1 MITEEQ
7 LRALWEEIKR
17 RIKSVE
23 NNQPLY
29 RALDAA
35 VPIVMDGRVVVVGL
49 DGQHAFDLSTFTSG
63 ENAPVIR
70 KVLSSVANK
79 PLELLVIEGTTL
91 DDYDHHQ
98 QREAAAEEA
107 RRKVVESAEVQDL
120 TGLPS
125 EPQLVSDEDDDEDR
139 FDPGRETSSTR
150 LLLMLNRHLHV
161 RYRATRNRT
170 SPTVRA
176 RFMLD
181 ALAELERTV
190 ERVYELETSEVMQER
205 QIARAIDRLADLVNI
220 DGMVVALEFER
231 HRGQRS

>member
-1 MITEEQ
+1 MISEEQ
-7 LRALWEEIKR
+7 LRALLEEIKR

-49 DGQHAFDLSTFTSG
+49 DAQHAFDLSTFNSG
-63 ENAPVIR
+63 DNAPVIR
-70 KVLSSVANK
+70 KVLSAVANK

-91 DDYDHHQ
+91 EDYDQHQ

-107 RRKVVESAEVQDL
+107 RRKVVESAEVQNL
-120 TGLPS
+120 TGMPAEALP
-125 EPQLVSDEDDDEDR
+125 ESDEVADDDR
-139 FDPGRETSSTR
+139 FDPSSETSSTR

-181 ALAELERTV
+181 ALAELELTV
-190 ERVYELETSEVMQER
+190 ARVYELEDSEVMRER

-231 HRGQRS
+231 HRGNRN

>member
-1 MITEEQ
+1 MISEEQ

-49 DGQHAFDLSTFTSG
+49 DAQHAFDLSTFNSG
-63 ENAPVIR
+63 DNAPVIR
-70 KVLSSVANK
+70 KVLSAVANK

-91 DDYDHHQ
+91 EDYDQHQ

-107 RRKVVESAEVQDL
+107 RRKVVESAEVQNL
-120 TGLPS
+120 TGMPAEALP
-125 EPQLVSDEDDDEDR
+125 ESDEVADDDR
-139 FDPGRETSSTR
+139 FDPSSETSSTR

-181 ALAELERTV
+181 ALAELELTV
-190 ERVYELETSEVMQER
+190 ARVYELEDSEVMRER

-231 HRGQRS
+231 HRGNRN